1 MVKQVYS
8 FHDSKVCIYHPPMVL
23 LNDGEARRL
32 AADVAA
38 DPQTPMSRHAADFR
52 LVRLGTYDDNSG
64 TLIPLDCPEFV
75 ADLSEFK
82 SKEV

>member
-8 FHDSKVCIYHPPMVL
+8 FHDCKVCVYHPPMVL

-32 AADVAA
+32 ASDCVADS
-38 DPQTPMSRHAADFR
+38 QTPMSRHSADFR
-52 LVRLGTYDDNSG
+52 LVRLGTYYDNSG
-64 TLIPLDCPEFV
+64 QLFPLNSPEFI
-75 ADLSEFK
+75 ADLNEFL